1 MKRNIAKEVLVGV
14 KDYISYIFHYKRVM
28 GQLEDYEKEIELTRF
43 EKQQLEKNIKDKL
56 EKIDT
61 QLKEKD
67 EKIFA
72 LNDTN
77 KRIREEIKELK
88 KDRINKESLV
98 EENKTLK
105 KDKRELNKENKR
117 LKADINMLEEEIK
130 VAQRRID
137 FYKSNKEPPAQGEA
151 SAYFTRQNKV
161 LEKIREK
168 KNET

>member
-14 KDYISYIFHYKRVM
+14 KDYISYIFHYKSVM
-28 GQLEDYEKEIELTRF
+28 GQLEDCEKEIELTRF
-43 EKQQLEKNIKDKL
+43 EKGVLKKEAHEKVKKL
-56 EKIDT
+56 EDNIEELNK
-61 QLKEKD
+61 
-67 EKIFA
+67 KIFN

-77 KRIREEIKELK
+77 KRIREEIKEIK
-88 KDRINKESLV
+88 KDRVNKEALV

-105 KDKRELNKENKR
+105 KEKRELNKENKKI
-117 LKADINMLEEEIK
+117 KADINMLEEELK

-137 FYKSNKEPPAQGEA
+137 FYKSNREPPASGEV